1 MSHLS
6 VATRQSEKRPNV
18 SFEFFPPKN
27 ETMDERLWECV
38 RRQSA
43 TECRERLVRRA
54 G

>member
-6 VATRQSEKRPNV
+6 VATRQSGKRPNV

-38 RRQSA
+38 RRLEPMQPHFVSV
-43 TECRERLVRRA
+43 T
-54 G
+54 